1 MTTDARMDAVAAS
14 PAAALGV
21 ELQISASSLTV
32 AERGAITVGFT
43 IHNLADHAVDPHLA
57 TSELRVDGQPQRA
70 WSMALLNSG
79 HDATWTALPAGDH
92 LTSRYRLGAALF
104 PEPGTYTVE
113 LTVAGV
119 TSPPVVVR
127 VDP

>member
-1 MTTDARMDAVAAS
+1 MTAPPADATA
-14 PAAALGV
+14 PAAALTV
-21 ELQISASSLTV
+21 ELRLSASSLTV
-32 AERGAITVGFT
+32 AELGALTVGFA
-43 IHNLADHAVDPHLA
+43 IHNIGDHTVDPQLA
-57 TSELRVDGQPQRA
+57 TSALRVGGQPQRA

-79 HDATWTALPAGDH
+79 HDARWTALPAGDH

-104 PEPGTYTVE
+104 PAPGTYTVE

-119 TSPPVVVR
+119 VSPPVVVR